1 MTLIQPD
8 ISIITTVK
16 NRLEHFKKVFPSL
29 VTQNQNQNYEIIFVD
44 YDSNDN
50 FKEELEKHIECYKP
64 LFSDK
69 LKLIKRVYLNF
80 EAPFN
85 SGKAKNLG
93 SVFSSS
99 KWLSFTDID
108 VFLSMNYHR
117 HWLDVLNSSENI
129 FFSSR
134 VQETTE
140 RKSSRVSPR
149 INYGNMIVKK
159 DHFLEIGGF
168 EEENLSWGGDDDDI
182 IHRLKLLGLREINPH
197 TYLDAEHITILHGD
211 EERLTYL
218 ESKEKSK
225 ENTEKKFNK
234 IYENKD
240 FLCKSYLK
248 FYNSKKESIN
258 VEEIFTSS

>member
-1 MTLIQPD
+1 MTLLHTD

-16 NRLEHFKKVFPSL
+16 NRLDHFKKVFPSL

-44 YDSNDN
+44 YASNDN
-50 FKEELEKHIECYKP
+50 FKEELTHCIKYYKP

-69 LKLIKRVYLNF
+69 LKSIKRVFLDF
-80 EAPFN
+80 DVPFN

-117 HWLDVLNSSENI
+117 HWLDFLNQSENI

-140 RKSSRVSPR
+140 HKSSRVSPR
-149 INYGNMIVKK
+149 INYGNMIVRSNN
-159 DHFLEIGGF
+159 FLEIGGF
-168 EEENLSWGGDDDDI
+168 DEENLSWGGDDDDI

-197 TYLDAEHITILHGD
+197 TDLDAEHITILHGD
-211 EERLTYL
+211 EDRLTYL

-225 ENTEKKFNK
+225 EITTKKINK
-234 IYENKD
+234 IYKNKD

-248 FYNSKKESIN
+248 FYNSKKENIN
-258 VEEIFTSS
+258 VENAFTAS